1 MFARANKR
9 NSATHLC
16 MCMSRSSSNSSAVA
30 PLRPLAGLLGRNIAA
45 QAAELARS
53 ALQTLPTNRTPPV
66 IDIDIGTA
74 GIPIASRHYL
84 VTFDPFDL
92 PILHDN
98 HERLAV
104 AISPHVES
112 HVTFFVNVDKPGCS
126 SMLPVNPAF
135 RHNDTLYLADC
146 LPEDGCRLAPECTR
160 CKTCHTLKHRNDRFF
175 HGAVL
180 PCRRPQGGFEVR
192 TVPAQR
198 LSNFL
203 RERRVERVEFLKID
217 AQGADRAIVEDVFA
231 RTELPV
237 RHLRV
242 ECQLLDGRVPPA
254 YVDKRVPPND
264 CHAIIALVRRLRP
277 ALARVEW
284 AESNC
289 HVAEYN
295 LDFYEST
302 A

>member
-1 MFARANKR
+1 
-9 NSATHLC
+9 
-16 MCMSRSSSNSSAVA
+16 MSRSSSNSSAA
-30 PLRPLAGLLGRNIAA
+30 AHLRPLATFLGRNTAA

-53 ALQTLPTNRTPPV
+53 LSQTLPTNRTPPV

-74 GIPIASRHYL
+74 GIPIASRHHL

-92 PILHDN
+92 PLSRAN
-98 HERLAV
+98 YERLAFAV
-104 AISPHVES
+104 SPHAEG
-112 HVTFFVNVDKPGCS
+112 HEKFFVNLDKPGCS

-135 RHNDTLYLADC
+135 RHNETLYLADC

-160 CKTCHTLKHRNDRFF
+160 CKTCHTLKHHPDRFF
-175 HGAVL
+175 HGTVL
-180 PCRRPQGGFEVR
+180 PCRRPKGGFEVR
-192 TVPAQR
+192 TVPTQR
-198 LSNFL
+198 LSTFL

-231 RTELPV
+231 RTALPV

-242 ECQLLDGRVPPA
+242 ECQLLDGRVPPM
-254 YVDKRVPPND
+254 YVDERVPPND
-264 CHAIIALVRRLRP
+264 CHAIVAVVSRLRP
-277 ALARVEW
+277 ALMTRVEW

-295 LDFYEST
+295 LDFYES
-302 A
+302 AA